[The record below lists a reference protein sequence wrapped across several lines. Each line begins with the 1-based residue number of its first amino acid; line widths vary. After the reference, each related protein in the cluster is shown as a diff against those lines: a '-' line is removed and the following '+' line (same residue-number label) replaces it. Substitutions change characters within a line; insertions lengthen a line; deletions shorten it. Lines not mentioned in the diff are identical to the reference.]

1 MKARCAD
8 ATNPRYG
15 AAGIA
20 VCPRWLHGE
29 YGISGVE
36 LFAED
41 MSERPDRHW
50 IERLDPMQGYFPA
63 NCCWTRAR
71 NHRTRRPPPPPEVNS
86 HP

>member
-8 ATNPRYG
+8 PTNPRYG

-41 MSERPDRHW
+41 YERTARPPLDREARPDAG
-50 IERLDPMQGYFPA
+50 IFPSELLLDAGSQSPDAPA
-63 NCCWTRAR
+63 PATAG
-71 NHRTRRPPPPPEVNS
+71 S
-86 HP
+86 